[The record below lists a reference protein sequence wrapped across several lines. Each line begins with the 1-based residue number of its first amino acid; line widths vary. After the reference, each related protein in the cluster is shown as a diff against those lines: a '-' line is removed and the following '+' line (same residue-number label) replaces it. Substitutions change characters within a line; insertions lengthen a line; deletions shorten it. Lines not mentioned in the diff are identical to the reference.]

1 MFVVH
6 IQDIYREAD
15 ILVDNQITF
24 TLLFAW
30 MIIVLK
36 DKVVTDS
43 CDIFR
48 FHKSKEEAN
57 IFQFFLH
64 QVLFLNVLIVFL

>member
-1 MFVVH
+1 
-6 IQDIYREAD
+6 
-15 ILVDNQITF
+15 
-24 TLLFAW
+24 